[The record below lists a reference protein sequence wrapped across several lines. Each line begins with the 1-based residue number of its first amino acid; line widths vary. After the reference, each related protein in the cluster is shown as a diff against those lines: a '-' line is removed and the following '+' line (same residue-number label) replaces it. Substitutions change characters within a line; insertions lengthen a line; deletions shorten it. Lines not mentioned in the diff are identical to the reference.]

1 MRKDNGREG
10 SMMKKEIYYKI
21 MDAKTLRDEYE
32 HIYSLYQA
40 DQTLAE
46 LENNDKLSGVE
57 RKYYILKVIVK
68 RHFDE
73 NNNFLREEMF
83 TTRVLTHDEI
93 KKIVDAHIDSIF
105 CDLQNML
112 GIKSGD
118 ISPLDQ
124 FDMDQITTQL
134 SVEMTALIRKVLD
147 SQE

>member
-1 MRKDNGREG
+1 
-10 SMMKKEIYYKI
+10 MMKKEIYYKI
-21 MDAKTLRDEYE
+21 TDAKTLRDEYD

-68 RHFDE
+68 RHFDN

-83 TTRVLTHDEI
+83 TTRVLTHEEI
-93 KKIVDAHIDSIF
+93 KIIVDAHIDSIF
-105 CDLQNML
+105 CDLQEMV

-124 FDMDQITTQL
+124 FDMEQITTQL
-134 SVEMTALIRKVLD
+134 TSEMTALIRKVLD

>member
-1 MRKDNGREG
+1 
-10 SMMKKEIYYKI
+10 MMKKEIYYKI
-21 MDAKTLRDEYE
+21 MDSKTLRDEYD

-46 LENNDKLSGVE
+46 LENNDKLSGKE
-57 RKYYILKVIVK
+57 RMFYILKVIVK

-83 TTRVLTHDEI
+83 TTRVLTHSEI

-105 CDLQNML
+105 HDLQEML

-134 SVEMTALIRKVLD
+134 SIEMTALIRKVLD

>member
-1 MRKDNGREG
+1 
-10 SMMKKEIYYKI
+10 MMKKEIYYKI
-21 MDAKTLRDEYE
+21 TDAKTLRDEYD

-46 LENNDKLSGVE
+46 LENNDKLSGAE

-68 RHFDE
+68 RHFDN

-83 TTRVLTHDEI
+83 TTRVLTHEEI

-105 CDLQNML
+105 CDLQEMV

-118 ISPLDQ
+118 ITPLDQ
-124 FDMDQITTQL
+124 FDMEQITTQL
-134 SVEMTALIRKVLD
+134 TSEMTALIRKVLD
-147 SQE
+147 SQELYLDFVELW

>member
-1 MRKDNGREG
+1 
-10 SMMKKEIYYKI
+10 MMKKEIYYKI
-21 MDAKTLRDEYE
+21 TDAKTLRDEYD

-46 LENNDKLSGVE
+46 LENNDKLSGAE

-68 RHFDE
+68 RHFDN

-83 TTRVLTHDEI
+83 TTRVLTHEEI

-105 CDLQNML
+105 CDLQEMV

-124 FDMDQITTQL
+124 FDMEQITTQL
-134 SVEMTALIRKVLD
+134 TSEMTALIRKVLD
-147 SQE
+147 SQELYLDFVELW

>member
-1 MRKDNGREG
+1 
-10 SMMKKEIYYKI
+10 MMKKEIYYKI
-21 MDAKTLRDEYE
+21 TDAKTLRDEYD

-68 RHFDE
+68 RHFDN

-83 TTRVLTHDEI
+83 TTRVLTHEEI

-105 CDLQNML
+105 CDLQEMV

-124 FDMDQITTQL
+124 FDMEQITTQL
-134 SVEMTALIRKVLD
+134 TSEMTALIRKVLD

>member
-1 MRKDNGREG
+1 
-10 SMMKKEIYYKI
+10 MMKKEIYYKI
-21 MDAKTLRDEYE
+21 TDAKTLRDEYD

-46 LENNDKLSGVE
+46 LENNDKLSGAE

-68 RHFDE
+68 RHFDN

-83 TTRVLTHDEI
+83 TTRVLPHEEI

-105 CDLQNML
+105 CDLQEMV

-124 FDMDQITTQL
+124 FDMEQITTQL
-134 SVEMTALIRKVLD
+134 TSEMTALIRKVLD

>member
-1 MRKDNGREG
+1 M
-10 SMMKKEIYYKI
+10 
-21 MDAKTLRDEYE
+21 
-32 HIYSLYQA
+32 
-40 DQTLAE
+40 
-46 LENNDKLSGVE
+46 
-57 RKYYILKVIVK
+57 K

-124 FDMDQITTQL
+124 FDMDQVTTQL

>member
-1 MRKDNGREG
+1 
-10 SMMKKEIYYKI
+10 MMKKEIYYKI
-21 MDAKTLRDEYE
+21 TEAKTLRDEYD

-46 LENNDKLSGVE
+46 LENNDKLSGAE

-68 RHFDE
+68 RHFDN

-83 TTRVLTHDEI
+83 TTRVLTHEEI

-105 CDLQNML
+105 CDLQEMV

-124 FDMDQITTQL
+124 FDMEQITTQL
-134 SVEMTALIRKVLD
+134 TSEMTALIRKVLD

>member
-1 MRKDNGREG
+1 
-10 SMMKKEIYYKI
+10 MMKKEIYYKI
-21 MDAKTLRDEYE
+21 TDAKTLRDEYD

-68 RHFDE
+68 RHFDN
-73 NNNFLREEMF
+73 NNNFLREEIL
-83 TTRVLTHDEI
+83 TTRVLTHEEI

-105 CDLQNML
+105 CDLQEMV

-124 FDMDQITTQL
+124 FDMEQITTQL
-134 SVEMTALIRKVLD
+134 TSEMTALIRKVLD

>member
-1 MRKDNGREG
+1 
-10 SMMKKEIYYKI
+10 MMKKDIYYKI
-21 MDAKTLRDEYE
+21 MDAKTLHDEYE

-46 LENNDKLSGVE
+46 LENTDKLSGVD
-57 RKYYILKVIVK
+57 RKYYILKVVVK

-93 KKIVDAHIDSIF
+93 KKVVDTHIDSIF
-105 CDLQNML
+105 CDLQSML

-118 ISPLDQ
+118 ISPIDQ
-124 FDMDQITTQL
+124 FDMEQITTQL
-134 SVEMTALIRKVLD
+134 SSEMTALIRKVLD